1 MANGLLIHYDWCSGC
16 KSCEMACQMK
26 QDLPLGQ
33 WGIKV
38 LEDGPWPL
46 DAKDLRS
53 EKFYAATEDKKAA
66 DIEIEGSIS
75 HGKMHWTYIPEPTE
89 LCDLC
94 GDLTA
99 KGEVP
104 RCVQTCQ
111 ARVMEYGS
119 LSELS
124 SRAEQIGRRVLIYLP

>member
-1 MANGLLIHYDWCSGC
+1 MADALLIHYEWCSGC
-16 KSCEMACQMK
+16 KSCEMACQVYK
-26 QDLPLGQ
+26 DLPLGQ

-46 DAKDLRS
+46 DEKDLRA
-53 EKFYAATEDKKAA
+53 EKFYAATEENKAES
-66 DIEIEGSIS
+66 IEINGSIS

-94 GDLTA
+94 ADLTVN
-99 KGEVP
+99 GDVP
-104 RCVQTCQ
+104 RCVETCQ

-119 LSELS
+119 LQELAK
-124 SRAEQIGRRVLIYLP
+124 RADSIGKRVLIYLP